1 LLAITALQVW
11 CHRFSPMGQPRG
23 LYEADHIIRLCAVV
37 VSACHH
43 PHHTVPSV
51 LAPFRL
57 QRERQSHI

>member
-1 LLAITALQVW
+1 
-11 CHRFSPMGQPRG
+11 MGQPRG

-57 QRERQSHI
+57 QRERQSHILYHY